1 MNLTLFIIFL
11 ITRYVGSVES
21 SLPNVRKDAGYRAPI
36 INSRGM
42 YILKLKF
49 QILDPNSHIIVI
61 VTIGVSL

>member
-49 QILDPNSHIIVI
+49 QILDPFAK
-61 VTIGVSL
+61 

>member
-49 QILDPNSHIIVI
+49 QILDPFAKNI
-61 VTIGVSL
+61 

>member
-21 SLPNVRKDAGYRAPI
+21 SLPNVRKDAGYRAGYRAPI

-49 QILDPNSHIIVI
+49 QILDPFAK
-61 VTIGVSL
+61 